1 MLLLEQRLDQ
11 FHLCG
16 NRTLFSGNWGWAR
29 LPWVTVI
36 MCGELNGQPAP
47 APPPAACQEG
57 RALQHTSSVSS
68 VGSASISFSC
78 CKPILKPVSKD
89 YFSEYYVQRTWSASR
104 SSFWRGVCDPG
115 AVGAGGTPGGSVF
128 AVRPCWAHQGWNW
141 SRLFLNSFSTYII
154 RALRESLRSAEMT
167 KGK

>member
-1 MLLLEQRLDQ
+1 
-11 FHLCG
+11 
-16 NRTLFSGNWGWAR
+16 
-29 LPWVTVI
+29 

-89 YFSEYYVQRTWSASR
+89 YFSEYYVY
-104 SSFWRGVCDPG
+104 RGRGLPPG
-115 AVGAGGTPGGSVF
+115 APSGGGCVIPVLWEREGPQAAPSLQSGLAGPIRGGIGQDYF
-128 AVRPCWAHQGWNW
+128 
-141 SRLFLNSFSTYII
+141 
-154 RALRESLRSAEMT
+154 
-167 KGK
+167 